1 MKAWQISMEQLLG
14 DADAPPVLTRD
25 LLDRFARS
33 ARDGRSVPKSTL
45 SLWIQRAAD
54 AGKLVFVQRGLY
66 LNQFRAVPGRLADTV
81 PLLHKDAVVSLN
93 TVLGDSGVLNNPSN
107 TVTAIVPFDLGAP
120 SPHLGRKST
129 KAGTLHFFGMP
140 RHILQAGRAADRLEP
155 EHRFAHARATPEKAF
170 IDWLYLAQ
178 SPRSHR
184 TPPPRGDI
192 DIALLKL
199 PKLRRLAAAA
209 GLKDELAQWLES
221 LAA

>member
-33 ARDGRSVPKSTL
+33 ARDGKSVPKSTL

-107 TVTAIVPFDLGAP
+107 TVTAIVPFDLG
-120 SPHLGRKST
+120 SN
-129 KAGTLHFFGMP
+129 
-140 RHILQAGRAADRLEP
+140 
-155 EHRFAHARATPEKAF
+155 
-170 IDWLYLAQ
+170 
-178 SPRSHR
+178 
-184 TPPPRGDI
+184 
-192 DIALLKL
+192 
-199 PKLRRLAAAA
+199 
-209 GLKDELAQWLES
+209 
-221 LAA
+221 